1 LPKSAKRIEIDSPY
15 LQKLSHSN
23 FISTVATPTNINSNR
38 TFRANSALAS
48 RPNSTQMDNYEKYEP
63 YFRNSKMSGNSNAK
77 QFEDKFNSR
86 SNLESASMNFS
97 LRRARP
103 SSAPIGQR
111 YSKFSYN

>member
-1 LPKSAKRIEIDSPY
+1 MPKSAKRIEIDSPY

-23 FISTVATPTNINSNR
+23 LISTVATPITINSNQ

-48 RPNSTQMDNYEKYEP
+48 RPSSSQIDNYEKYEP
-63 YFRNSKMSGNSNAK
+63 YYRNCKMNGK
-77 QFEDKFNSR
+77 HFEDKFNSR
-86 SNLESASMNFS
+86 SNLDSASIPIS

-111 YSKFSYN
+111 